1 MRTDLTRATLVPV
14 WREVPADL
22 ETPVSAYLKLAR
34 GPYSYL
40 LESVEGGER
49 LARYSFV
56 GVDPYLVLML
66 RGAEAELRWLAGP
79 RAGTRERRLCHDP
92 LDLVQAELARRPL
105 DSAPGLP
112 RFHGG
117 AVGYLAYEV
126 AARFEPRVPVPAR
139 DPLGL
144 PEAVLLFSDTLLI
157 FDHVRHCARLVT
169 HLDLEA
175 SGGDEALARD
185 KAKQRLDALER
196 RLKNRRPA
204 QHTNAPRPA
213 AAHDACGAVALS
225 SASVPPSSSARP
237 SGLAAPFRARPSNH
251 HPARS
256 AELPADFNSASLPNY
271 LASSAE
277 SSAEVDSASAP
288 PPSHLPSPRGAEP
301 GTPPGDSHLAPRPR
315 YEEAVRRAQEY
326 IRAGDC
332 FQIVPSRR
340 IARATQAPP
349 FEVYR
354 ALRSINPSP
363 YMFYL
368 ALGDFAVAGASP
380 ELLVRVEESEVA
392 IHPIA
397 GTRPRG
403 ATPAADAALEAELRA
418 DEKERAEH
426 VMLVDLGRNDVG
438 RVSEPGSVHVTQFLY
453 VERYSHVMHLVSHV
467 TGRLRADLTPFD
479 ALRAGFPAGT
489 VSGAPK
495 IRAMEVIAELEGER
509 RGVYAGAVGYFGYD
523 GNLDT
528 CIALRTLVLKDGMAY
543 AQAGG
548 GVVYDSDPGREYE
561 ETENKLRAVLLALEE
576 AEKRC
581 SC

>member
-1 MRTDLTRATLVPV
+1 MHGSAIWPALAPET
-14 WREVPADL
+14 REVPADL

-56 GVDPYLVLML
+56 GVDPYLVLTL
-66 RGAEAELRWLAGP
+66 RGEQAELRWLAGP
-79 RAGTRERRLCHDP
+79 RAGTRERRPCRDP
-92 LDLVQAELARRPL
+92 LDLIQAELARRHMEPV
-105 DSAPGLP
+105 PGMP
-112 RFHGG
+112 RFYGG
-117 AVGYLAYEV
+117 AVGYLAYEI
-126 AARFEPRVPVPAR
+126 AARFEPRVPVPDR
-139 DPLGL
+139 DALGL
-144 PEAVLLFSDTLLI
+144 PEAVFMFSDALLL
-157 FDHVRHCARLVT
+157 FDHVRHTARLVA
-169 HLDLEA
+169 HPDLEA
-175 SGGDEALARD
+175 ANGDAELARS
-185 KAKQRLDALER
+185 KATERIAEMER
-196 RLKNRRPA
+196 RLRGRAPRRPTA
-204 QHTNAPRPA
+204 M
-213 AAHDACGAVALS
+213 AVH
-225 SASVPPSSSARP
+225 
-237 SGLAAPFRARPSNH
+237 G
-251 HPARS
+251 
-256 AELPADFNSASLPNY
+256 PN
-271 LASSAE
+271 
-277 SSAEVDSASAP
+277 AEVSEHRLESQAA
-288 PPSHLPSPRGAEP
+288 
-301 GTPPGDSHLAPRPR
+301 
-315 YEEAVRRAQEY
+315 YEAAVQRAQEY

-340 IARATQAPP
+340 IARPTSAPP
-349 FEVYR
+349 FEIYR

-368 ALGDFAVAGASP
+368 SLGDFAVAGASP
-380 ELLVRVEESEVA
+380 ELLVRVEDGEVA

-397 GTRPRG
+397 GTRQRG
-403 ATPAADAALEAELRA
+403 ASAAEDASLEEELRA
-418 DEKERAEH
+418 DVKERAEH

-438 RVSEPGSVHVTQFLY
+438 RVSEPGTVRVTQFMD

-467 TGRLRADLTPFD
+467 TGQLRSELTPFD

-523 GNLDT
+523 GAVDS
-528 CIALRTLVLKDGMAY
+528 CIALRTLVLKDGIAY

-561 ETENKLRAVLLALEE
+561 ETRNKLRAVVQALEE